1 MNNVVDEVL
10 NTAQTDNKIK
20 YKIIHA
26 DSTEEIV
33 QLELY
38 TPVTTEGT
46 ALNKVLFDSIADDI
60 NSRLLIS
67 NKASNAEA
75 QAGTDTSKYIVPST
89 LQAKL
94 NKMNSYKTGSASG
107 GNSASTTT
115 IFQPSDIGS
124 ATTGTVIIDGYIST
138 AGTGQHEQ
146 SIVVN
151 GGTLLGY
158 IQGFDN
164 GGELVRTKING
175 SSATVLA
182 ERSGTSGNSPFKI
195 IINLDRQTI
204 LIKSVVQNHTTSQS
218 YGIYEAF
225 MRYGSLTNVRL
236 TLRSGSSG
244 ANVNAYYTV
253 AYTR

>member
-182 ERSGTSGNSPFKI
+182 ERS
-195 IINLDRQTI
+195 
-204 LIKSVVQNHTTSQS
+204 
-218 YGIYEAF
+218 
-225 MRYGSLTNVRL
+225 
-236 TLRSGSSG
+236 
-244 ANVNAYYTV
+244 
-253 AYTR
+253 